1 MRSLYQEKGLHSE
14 DQQLVAAPN
23 PTSGKITIEGSE
35 DEIGEIRI
43 VTLLGQDVTSDVI
56 INRFSTY
63 AEIDLSLLEN
73 KLVIVAC
80 GNRSTLVSKY

>member
-1 MRSLYQEKGLHSE
+1 MICDRCIVRTAFIRKISSWLPH
-14 DQQLVAAPN
+14 PI
-23 PTSGKITIEGSE
+23 PTSGKITVEGSE

-63 AEIDLSLLEN
+63 VEIDLSVPWKMN
-73 KLVIVAC
+73 W
-80 GNRSTLVSKY
+80 